1 MKRLH
6 TRLGL
11 AGLLAPVF
19 FVIGSQGCATQQRV
33 GSVSSPGDAVLAVD
47 SRVVGEAK
55 LEYLPPS
62 NYPVVTVYGN
72 RTSGRMIFDTG
83 GNGTILITMPFLFR
97 LGDNVSQP
105 RILHVGNQQQQLYG
119 ISGLSLGP
127 AMGLGD
133 VPAIMTGLEGISL
146 VCGDKPLDGVL
157 TVTGLSNLDL
167 DCDMPN
173 AALRLRPA
181 SDASDFG
188 ASVKDAMKIERP
200 IGRGQD
206 DRPFAVLKIGTRDV
220 PALMDT
226 GSYDAFTIPEQFLV
240 NSGVTLENE
249 RSSVGTGGFNTAPQR
264 SRRGTIPVL
273 KLGPITVRN
282 AQVNVVPHNM
292 PEVVVGAPVVNRY
305 RMLFNMRTR
314 NLYVVGPSELESP
327 AVHPDV
333 LKRVE
338 GISAAVVK

>member
-1 MKRLH
+1 MKRH
-6 TRLGL
+6 HARLAL
-11 AGLLAPVF
+11 VALLAPA
-19 FVIGSQGCATQQRV
+19 FVLIVSQGCASQR
-33 GSVSSPGDAVLAVD
+33 GASVTSPDNAVLAVD
-47 SRVVGEAK
+47 SRAAGEAK
-55 LEYLPPS
+55 LEFLAPA

-105 RILHVGNQQQQLYG
+105 RIVQIGNQQQQLYG
-119 ISGLSLGP
+119 VSGLSLGP
-127 AMGLGD
+127 TMGLGD
-133 VPAIMTGLEGISL
+133 MPAIMTGLEGISL
-146 VCGDKPLDGVL
+146 VCGDRPLDGVL
-157 TVTGLSNLDL
+157 TVTGLSNLDVDADL
-167 DCDMPN
+167 PN
-173 AALRLRPA
+173 AVLRLRPA
-181 SDASDFG
+181 NDSTDFG
-188 ASVKDAMKIERP
+188 AGVKDAIKVDRP

-206 DRPFAVLKIGTRDV
+206 DRPFAVLKLGTRDV

-240 NSGVTLENE
+240 NSGITLENE
-249 RSSVGTGGFNTAPQR
+249 RSSVGTGGFNTPPQR

-292 PEVVVGAPVVNRY
+292 PEVVVGAPVVNHY

-314 NLYVVGPSELESP
+314 NLYLAGPRELESP

-338 GISAAVVK
+338 GISAQIVK